1 MQARTCGLRPGQVAL
16 QSLEAV
22 EPDKGIRHYQDR
34 IGCADSGHREYDVR
48 RDPCE
53 GLSDGPKPGGSKK
66 RSGRL
71 IRRTGRGLNQKLH
84 VVADAKGRPI
94 RMFLSAGQTS
104 DHIGARALLSSIQ
117 PSGALPAN
125 RDFYSDWFGNALIE
139 RGILPR
145 IPSRAAHKTPIPHDT
160 GLCRLRHKIE
170 NILARLKD
178 WRRAD

>member
-1 MQARTCGLRPGQVAL
+1 
-16 QSLEAV
+16 
-22 EPDKGIRHYQDR
+22 
-34 IGCADSGHREYDVR
+34 
-48 RDPCE
+48 
-53 GLSDGPKPGGSKK
+53 
-66 RSGRL
+66 
-71 IRRTGRGLNQKLH
+71 
-84 VVADAKGRPI
+84 
-94 RMFLSAGQTS
+94 MFLSAGQTS

-125 RDFYSDWFGNALIE
+125 RDFYTDWFGNALIV